1 MRGRSAAGRP
11 LWALALLGAL
21 FTACS
26 SSPPSASSP
35 SSASPSS
42 ASPSSPSLASASSP
56 SVDEIVAAHLAAR
69 GGKDRIQALR
79 SIRATGT
86 VTASDGRVAR
96 IVREVQRP
104 GLFRL
109 EFSYQ
114 GTTSVFA
121 HDGKSGWQIAPLQGQ
136 FEPKAMPPEA
146 DPAGGADQRD
156 IEGPLV
162 DWKKKGHAVELVG
175 RESIAGA
182 VADKLKVVLRDGE
195 VRYDYVDVA
204 SHMVVR
210 SDVPRLVH
218 GHRVVLESTF
228 SDFREVSGIVFPHY
242 IEIHAKNRPQTLKIV
257 VERVELN
264 PELDP
269 ASFRMPS

>member
-1 MRGRSAAGRP
+1 MRGRSAAGHP
-11 LWALALLGAL
+11 LWALALLGVL

-26 SSPPSASSP
+26 LSSP
-35 SSASPSS
+35 SST
-42 ASPSSPSLASASSP
+42 SSPSVDK
-56 SVDEIVAAHLAAR
+56 VDEIVAAHLAAR

-79 SIRATGT
+79 SVRQTGT
-86 VTASDGRVAR
+86 ITASDGRVAR
-96 IVREVQRP
+96 IVREIQRP

-121 HDGKSGWQIAPLQGQ
+121 HDGKAGWQIAPLQGQ
-136 FEPKAMPPEA
+136 FEPRAMPPEA
-146 DPAGGADQRD
+146 DAAGGADQRD

-162 DWKKKGHAVELVG
+162 DWRKKGHVVELVG

-182 VADKLKVVLRDGE
+182 EVDKLKVVLRDGM

-210 SDVPRLVH
+210 SDVSRLVQ
-218 GHRVVLESTF
+218 GHRVELQSTF
-228 SDFREVSGIVFPHY
+228 SDFRKVSGIVFPHL
-242 IEIHAKNRPQTLKIV
+242 IEIHVKDRPQILKIA
-257 VERVELN
+257 VERIELD

>member
-1 MRGRSAAGRP
+1 MRGLSAAGRS
-11 LWALALLGAL
+11 LWVLALLGAL

-26 SSPPSASSP
+26 PSSSSSP
-35 SSASPSS
+35 SSP
-42 ASPSSPSLASASSP
+42 P
-56 SVDEIVAAHLAAR
+56 SVDEIIAAHLAAR

-79 SIRATGT
+79 SIRETGT

-96 IVREVQRP
+96 VVREILRP

-121 HDGKSGWQIAPLQGQ
+121 NDGKAGWQVAPLQGQ
-136 FEPKAMPPEA
+136 FEPRAMPPEA
-146 DPAGGADQRD
+146 DSAGGADQRD

-162 DWKKKGHAVELVG
+162 DWRKKGHVVELVG

-182 VADKLKVVLRDGE
+182 QTDKLKVVLRDGV
-195 VRYDYVDVA
+195 VRYDYVDVT
-204 SHMVVR
+204 SHMIVR
-210 SDVPRLVH
+210 SDVSRLVR
-218 GHRVVLESTF
+218 GHRVELQSTF
-228 SDFREVSGIVFPHY
+228 SDFRKVSGIVFPHL
-242 IEIHAKNRPQTLKIV
+242 IEFRVKDRPQILKVV
-257 VERVELN
+257 VERIELN

>member
-1 MRGRSAAGRP
+1 MKGRSAAGRP

-26 SSPPSASSP
+26 SPSP
-35 SSASPSS
+35 
-42 ASPSSPSLASASSP
+42 P

-69 GGKDRIQALR
+69 GGKDRLQALR
-79 SIRATGT
+79 SIRETGT
-86 VTASDGRVAR
+86 MTASDGRAAR
-96 IVREVQRP
+96 VVREIQRP

-121 HDGKSGWQIAPLQGQ
+121 HDGKAGWQIAPLQGQ
-136 FEPKAMPPEA
+136 FEPQAMPPEA
-146 DPAGGADQRD
+146 DAAGGADQRD

-162 DWKKKGHAVELVG
+162 DWRKKGHVVELAG

-182 VADKLKVVLRDGE
+182 EVDKLKVVLRGGV

-210 SDVPRLVH
+210 SDVPRLVR
-218 GHRVVLESTF
+218 GHRVELQNIF
-228 SDFREVSGIVFPHY
+228 SDFRKVSGIVFPHL
-242 IEIHAKNRPQTLKIV
+242 IEIHVKDRPQILTIV
-257 VERVELN
+257 VERIELN

-269 ASFRMPS
+269 ASFQMPR

>member
-1 MRGRSAAGRP
+1 MRGRSTAGRP
-11 LWALALLGAL
+11 LRALALLGVL

-26 SSPPSASSP
+26 LPSP
-35 SSASPSS
+35 SP
-42 ASPSSPSLASASSP
+42 
-56 SVDEIVAAHLAAR
+56 VDEIVDAHLAAR
-69 GGKDRIQALR
+69 GGKDRLQALR

-109 EFSYQ
+109 KFTYQ

-136 FEPKAMPPEA
+136 FEPQAMPPEA
-146 DPAGGADQRD
+146 DAAGGADQRD

-162 DWKKKGHAVELVG
+162 DWKKKGHVVELVG

-182 VADKLKVVLRDGE
+182 ETDKLKVLLRDGV

-210 SDVPRLVH
+210 SDVSRLVQ
-218 GHRVVLESTF
+218 GRRTELQSTF
-228 SDFREVSGIVFPHY
+228 SDFRKVSGIVFPHH
-242 IEIHAKNRPQTLKIV
+242 IEIRLKDRPQVLKIA
-257 VERVELN
+257 VEQIELD

-269 ASFRMPS
+269 ASFRMPT

>member
-1 MRGRSAAGRP
+1 MRGLPAAGRP
-11 LWALALLGAL
+11 LWALALLGVL

-26 SSPPSASSP
+26 PPSSSSP
-35 SSASPSS
+35 
-42 ASPSSPSLASASSP
+42 P

-79 SIRATGT
+79 SIRETGT

-96 IVREVQRP
+96 VVREIQRP

-109 EFSYQ
+109 EFTYQ

-121 HDGKSGWQIAPLQGQ
+121 NDGKAGWQIAPLQGQ
-136 FEPKAMPPEA
+136 FEPRAMPPEA
-146 DPAGGADQRD
+146 DAAGGADQRD

-162 DWKKKGHAVELVG
+162 DWRKKGHVVELVG
-175 RESIAGA
+175 REAIAGA
-182 VADKLKVVLRDGE
+182 EADKLKVVLRGGV

-210 SDVPRLVH
+210 SDVSRLVR
-218 GHRVVLESTF
+218 GHRVELQSTF
-228 SDFREVSGIVFPHY
+228 SDFRKVSGIVFPHH
-242 IEIHAKNRPQTLKIV
+242 IEIHAKDRPQILKIA
-257 VERVELN
+257 VERIELD

-269 ASFRMPS
+269 ASFRMPR

>member
-11 LWALALLGAL
+11 LRALALLGVL
-21 FTACS
+21 VTACS
-26 SSPPSASSP
+26 PPSPPAP
-35 SSASPSS
+35 
-42 ASPSSPSLASASSP
+42 P

-79 SIRATGT
+79 SIRETGT
-86 VTASDGRVAR
+86 VTASDGRVASV
-96 IVREVQRP
+96 VREIQRP

-121 HDGKSGWQIAPLQGQ
+121 HDGKAGWQIAPLQGQ
-136 FEPKAMPPEA
+136 FEPQAMPPEA
-146 DPAGGADQRD
+146 DAAGGADQRD

-162 DWKKKGHAVELVG
+162 DWKTKGHVVELVG
-175 RESIAGA
+175 REAIAG
-182 VADKLKVVLRDGE
+182 VETDKLKVVLRDGV

-210 SDVPRLVH
+210 SDVSRLVR
-218 GHRVVLESTF
+218 GHRVELQNTF
-228 SDFREVSGIVFPHY
+228 SDFRKVSGIVFPHL
-242 IEIHAKNRPQTLKIV
+242 IEIHVKDRPQILKIV
-257 VERVELN
+257 VERIELD

-269 ASFRMPS
+269 VSFRMPR